1 MGKYHHNCAIFLNN
15 NHRFKDDPQYGEILA
30 RMRMG
35 IDTKA
40 DQKAIN
46 SCADD
51 NHNVHLPTDP
61 NICYACPTNKERN
74 AVTAS
79 MFKQHILATHPTID
93 SDELPPDNTLIILE
107 ASVRR
112 KKQKV
117 SCGLHGTIVT
127 MLGGADI
134 RVTNYN
140 SRGAKIDP
148 ALRLFP
154 GSHHMCITNDDL
166 KDGRGNGTLCKCINA
181 KLKKRSTRQWKN
193 WEGRKVWTNSIDDV
207 KWVKFKHFPEH
218 PKGKPWRSSNSS
230 HKHFQQHSTSPTVVT
245 VRHCIS
251 ESEMYA

>member
-1 MGKYHHNCAIFLNN
+1 MISPATSISSNQYANQTKYYTLAPAEQNYGKIPSQLCNL
-15 NHRFKDDPQYGEILA
+15 PQQQPQIQGRPSIRRKTLA
-30 RMRMG
+30 WMRMG

-148 ALRLFP
+148 VLRLFP
-154 GSHHMCITNDDL
+154 GLHHMCMTKTMI
-166 KDGRGNGTLCKCINA
+166 
-181 KLKKRSTRQWKN
+181 
-193 WEGRKVWTNSIDDV
+193 
-207 KWVKFKHFPEH
+207 
-218 PKGKPWRSSNSS
+218 
-230 HKHFQQHSTSPTVVT
+230 
-245 VRHCIS
+245 
-251 ESEMYA
+251 